1 MNLSFEVEKVNNL
14 LYFRRENRKEI
25 NCIFHIP
32 ANIISDYTLECITQI
47 YFRNHLNKQFRNISN
62 ERQIRNAA
70 QYLQKRQR
78 QIILL
83 QKKRL
88 QRYFKFWSLIV
99 MTAFRKLLKTT
110 LSSQLNMNCFRDKR
124 GMPIQESK

>member
-25 NCIFHIP
+25 NCISHIP

-88 QRYFKFWSLIV
+88 QRYFKFWRV
-99 MTAFRKLLKTT
+99 
-110 LSSQLNMNCFRDKR
+110 
-124 GMPIQESK
+124 